1 VNLVELK
8 DNQLPDSM
16 KRAMARQAEAERGK
30 RAKFIAAEGESMAAA
45 ALGDASGTMMARRS
59 PLATAELAD
68 TGRAGWRRNTT
79 VMFPSPIMARSAAS
93 APGKPLPRKGSH
105 PRGNSQTIGTTGA
118 SHNQHGAG
126 ERRGM
131 GLGHGGV

>member
-1 VNLVELK
+1 VNLVQLK

-68 TGRAGWRRNTT
+68 AGRARGGEET
-79 VMFPSPIMARSAAS
+79 
-93 APGKPLPRKGSH
+93 PR
-105 PRGNSQTIGTTGA
+105 
-118 SHNQHGAG
+118 
-126 ERRGM
+126 
-131 GLGHGGV
+131 